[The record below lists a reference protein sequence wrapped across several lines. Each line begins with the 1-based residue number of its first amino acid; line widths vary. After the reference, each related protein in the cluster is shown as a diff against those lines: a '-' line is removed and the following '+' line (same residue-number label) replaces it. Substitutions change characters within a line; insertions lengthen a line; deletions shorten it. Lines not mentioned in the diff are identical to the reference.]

1 MPGRKLFR
9 RRTISVMIEPQQ
21 RSRAMGD
28 YFRNLLAV
36 MMLGAAFGY
45 IFAPQIDK
53 VKPALLAWKARR
65 ARRKRGGV
73 RW

>member
-1 MPGRKLFR
+1 
-9 RRTISVMIEPQQ
+9 MIEPQQ

-45 IFAPQIDK
+45 IFAPHRSI
-53 VKPALLAWKARR
+53 R
-65 ARRKRGGV
+65 
-73 RW
+73 

>member
-1 MPGRKLFR
+1 MN
-9 RRTISVMIEPQQ
+9 
-21 RSRAMGD
+21 D

-53 VKPALLAWKARR
+53 VKHALLAWKARR

>member
-1 MPGRKLFR
+1 M
-9 RRTISVMIEPQQ
+9 S
-21 RSRAMGD
+21 D

-45 IFAPQIDK
+45 IFVPQMDK
-53 VKPALLAWKARR
+53 VKHALLAWKARR
-65 ARRKRGGV
+65 ARRKRGSV

>member
-1 MPGRKLFR
+1 
-9 RRTISVMIEPQQ
+9 MITSKQQ
-21 RSRAMGD
+21 SRAMND

-36 MMLGAAFGY
+36 MMLGAAFGS

-53 VKPALLAWKARR
+53 VKHALVAWKARR
-65 ARRKRGGV
+65 ARRKRGSA